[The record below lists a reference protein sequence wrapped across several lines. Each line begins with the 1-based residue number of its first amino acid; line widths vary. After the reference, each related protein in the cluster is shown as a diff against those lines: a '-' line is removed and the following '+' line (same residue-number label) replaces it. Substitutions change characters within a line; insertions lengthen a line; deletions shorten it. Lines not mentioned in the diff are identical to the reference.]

1 MRVIDRNNIHIE
13 MQDIGGDIKFVYAYN
28 VLYKGVR
35 QAGNIH
41 IPEVLDSNEDY
52 IVVSVLIH
60 AQFADDDVVSLLM
73 AQLAEVM
80 TSDPNAAGK
89 LVLSGI

>member
-1 MRVIDRNNIHIE
+1 MRTIDRNNIHIE
-13 MQDIGGDIKFVYAYN
+13 MQDLGGSVKFVYAYT
-28 VLYKGVR
+28 VLYKGER
-35 QAGNIH
+35 KAGNIH
-41 IPEVLDSNEDY
+41 IPELLDSNEEY
-52 IVVSVLIH
+52 IIVSVLIH
-60 AQFADDDVVSLLM
+60 AQFADDDVVERLM

>member
-1 MRVIDRNNIHIE
+1 MKTIDRENIHIE
-13 MQDIGGDIKFVYAYN
+13 LQDIGGDIKFVYAY
-28 VLYKGVR
+28 VLLYKGER
-35 QAGNIH
+35 RAGNIH
-41 IPEVLDSNEDY
+41 ISEVLDSSEDY

>member
-35 QAGNIH
+35 KAGNIH
-41 IPEVLDSNEDY
+41 IPEVLDDDEDY
-52 IVVSVLIH
+52 VVLSILIH
-60 AQFADDDVVSLLM
+60 AQFADDDVVGLLV
-73 AQLAEVM
+73 AQLTEAMVNN
-80 TSDPNAAGK
+80 PNAAGK